1 MVDVT
6 SVSYSTL
13 PRRDDAMSGSISTGS
28 GFKFG
33 TDTINRVYVC

>member
-13 PRRDDAMSGSISTGS
+13 PRSDNAMSGSISTS
-28 GFKFG
+28 GNFKFG
-33 TDTINRVYVC
+33 TDTINSVYVC

>member
-6 SVSYSTL
+6 LASYSTM
-13 PRRDDAMSGSISTGS
+13 PRRDDAMSGSISTGG

-33 TDTINRVYVC
+33 TDTIYRVYVC

>member
-1 MVDVT
+1 MVDV
-6 SVSYSTL
+6 VSYSTL
-13 PRRDDAMSGSISTGS
+13 PRSDNAMSGSISTGS